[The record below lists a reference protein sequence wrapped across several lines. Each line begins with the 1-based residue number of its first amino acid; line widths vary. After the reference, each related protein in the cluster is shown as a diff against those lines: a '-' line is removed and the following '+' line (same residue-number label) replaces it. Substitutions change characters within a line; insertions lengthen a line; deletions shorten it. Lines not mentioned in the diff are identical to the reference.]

1 MAGKKNELGPT
12 GETVATNVQ
21 KIRTRLNLSYAELSR
36 RLEAVGRPIPV
47 LGLGRIEKGE
57 RRVDVDD
64 LMALSIALDVTPA
77 ALLMPETA
85 LSEDVVEPTG
95 STVDGLTARALW
107 NFLTA
112 RKPLR
117 GGNVRDIA
125 EFHSRTYPRWEEL
138 QVFMAPSVTFE
149 GPADGDD

>member
-1 MAGKKNELGPT
+1 MAKRRVEIGPT
-12 GETVATNVQ
+12 GTTVRENVAR
-21 KIRTRLNLSYAELSR
+21 IRKRQGLTLQNVSDRLGELGKPLSPNAISE
-36 RLEAVGRPIPV
+36 
-47 LGLGRIEKGE
+47 IERAA

-64 LMALSIALDVTPA
+64 LMALSIALDVTPV
-77 ALLMPETA
+77 ALLMPEAA

-95 STVDGLTARALW
+95 NTVHGLTARALW

-138 QVFMAPSVTFE
+138 QVFTDRSMTFE